1 MSNRLGVILPKQVS
15 KEILDTM
22 RFKYDFDLIKIDNKT
37 MNRFLNDEED
47 FYILHKY
54 GERTGISKYDS
65 YNSISTRNDSCRQSH
80 ERKLY
85 IRWKS

>member
-54 GERTGISKYDS
+54 FLCS
-65 YNSISTRNDSCRQSH
+65 NN
-80 ERKLY
+80 LLL
-85 IRWKS
+85 